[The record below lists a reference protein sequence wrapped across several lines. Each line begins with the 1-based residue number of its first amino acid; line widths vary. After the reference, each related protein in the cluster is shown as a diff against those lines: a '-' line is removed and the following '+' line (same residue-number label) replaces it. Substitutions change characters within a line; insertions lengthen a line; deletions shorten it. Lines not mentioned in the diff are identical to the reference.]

1 MLTFIS
7 FIEIPL
13 SAVLSITCLIKL
25 IHLFHI
31 KPRRP
36 VLQSFTHGA
45 LPLCINY
52 SCYLRLQIVS
62 QKYVIPT
69 KLQLIKWII
78 TVHCSFLD
86 EKKWLKNMYFKSG
99 VFWLYSHNIST
110 WGVVFKETQWSDE
123 CGKQAKFSDQ
133 GYYC

>member
-13 SAVLSITCLIKL
+13 SAVLSTTCLIKL

-45 LPLCINY
+45 LPLCIND
-52 SCYLRLQIVS
+52 LLS
-62 QKYVIPT
+62 QASNSGSEVCHSNKAAIN
-69 KLQLIKWII
+69 K
-78 TVHCSFLD
+78 VHCINTQYIAVFG
-86 EKKWLKNMYFKSG
+86 EKRL
-99 VFWLYSHNIST
+99 T
-110 WGVVFKETQWSDE
+110 
-123 CGKQAKFSDQ
+123 
-133 GYYC
+133 